1 MNSSLPFASE
11 AASAVRKVSDFIHD
25 NPELGYK
32 EFQASAKLKELLR
45 SWGFR
50 IEENVCGLE
59 TAFKAYWESG
69 RMTKTSRSSASWEN
83 MMLWRGSGTAAGTT

>member
-1 MNSSLPFASE
+1 MKGAAVNSSLPFASE

-59 TAFKAYWESG
+59 TAFKAYWES
-69 RMTKTSRSSASWEN
+69 TDDKN
-83 MMLWRGSGTAAGTT
+83 IPGTCHGKEYMALHRLHL

>member
-1 MNSSLPFASE
+1 MTKEELK
-11 AASAVRKVSDFIHD
+11 AALCAAIEKRLEDIRAIGMSIAEE
-25 NPELGYK
+25 PELGYK

-59 TAFKAYWESG
+59 TAFKAYWDAIKG
-69 RMTKTSRSSASWEN
+69 RAKK
-83 MMLWRGSGTAAGTT
+83 